1 MSDLAGARRA
11 GLLIPLFSCPST
23 TSWGVGDIGDLAS
36 MTRWMAGA
44 KLGVLQ
50 LLPINE
56 MAPGQSS
63 PYSAISAMAID
74 PLYIDMSAVPEFA
87 AVGGESSLDPG
98 DCQVLNAARRS
109 PAIDYAAVRQLK
121 RSALRA
127 AFERFV
133 SFEWNERS
141 DRATDL
147 RNFVAEQAW
156 WVDDHALFR
165 ALHAAH
171 GERPWSE
178 WPDSLQRRNPTAIA
192 SARRELAHD
201 ILFNQYL
208 QWIAHG
214 QWQRARARTHGV
226 ALFGDLPFMVDGD
239 SADVWARQEQFRLD
253 ASIGVPPDAFSADGQ
268 NWGMP
273 LYQWDVI
280 AADDYRW
287 LRERA
292 RRSASLY
299 DGYRIDHLVGFYRTY
314 ARPKTIG
321 EAGAGDREGFFTP
334 ATEAEQLALGEH
346 VLDIFRDAGAEVI
359 AEDLGTV
366 PDFVRASLARL
377 GVPGFRVLRWERY
390 WDREGQPFRD
400 PADYPPVSV
409 ATSGTHDTEP
419 LVAWWETA
427 TDDDRRQLN
436 DLPTVQRLSEGRGIV
451 DGPYIPTVRDV
462 LLESLYSSAS
472 NLVLVPVQDVFGW
485 PDRINQP
492 ATVTEKNWTFR
503 LPWPADRLDDVA
515 EARERRETLARWS
528 ERHARTL
535 R

>member
-74 PLYIDMSAVPEFA
+74 PLYIDMSAVPEFV

-133 SFEWNERS
+133 AFEWNERS
-141 DRATDL
+141 DRATEL

-239 SADVWARQEQFRLD
+239 SADVWARQAQFRLD

-280 AADDYRW
+280 AADDYGW

-334 ATEAEQLALGEH
+334 A
-346 VLDIFRDAGAEVI
+346 
-359 AEDLGTV
+359 
-366 PDFVRASLARL
+366 
-377 GVPGFRVLRWERY
+377 
-390 WDREGQPFRD
+390 
-400 PADYPPVSV
+400 
-409 ATSGTHDTEP
+409 
-419 LVAWWETA
+419 
-427 TDDDRRQLN
+427 
-436 DLPTVQRLSEGRGIV
+436 
-451 DGPYIPTVRDV
+451 
-462 LLESLYSSAS
+462 
-472 NLVLVPVQDVFGW
+472 
-485 PDRINQP
+485 
-492 ATVTEKNWTFR
+492 
-503 LPWPADRLDDVA
+503 A
-515 EARERRETLARWS
+515 EA
-528 ERHARTL
+528 
-535 R
+535 